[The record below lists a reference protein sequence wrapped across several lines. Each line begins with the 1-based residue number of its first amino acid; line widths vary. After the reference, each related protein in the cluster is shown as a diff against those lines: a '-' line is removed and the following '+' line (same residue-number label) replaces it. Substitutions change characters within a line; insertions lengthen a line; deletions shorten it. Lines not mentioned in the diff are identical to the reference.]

1 MKNIKPSSNYNL
13 LVFLGSYD
21 SLKTS
26 TAIDIMIQIV
36 GFFFFFYHGKCRQM
50 YYHVPCLQWSSKWRV
65 R

>member
-36 GFFFFFYHGKCRQM
+36 GFFFFLLSWE
-50 YYHVPCLQWSSKWRV
+50 V
-65 R
+65 